1 MIGYCGNSLNAGSV
15 PAPVTECSMVCGGD
29 AFDYCG
35 AGNRLQLYQLTSA
48 SSTTAASTAGET

>member
-1 MIGYCGNSLNAGSV
+1 
-15 PAPVTECSMVCGGD
+15 MVCGGD